1 MDSWIK
7 LISIIALSSCAS
19 IDYLSDSSRKTVTI
33 SKEIIESPYAMQT
46 IQFGYGVENIYL
58 LSSSR
63 NSIQTWF
70 KGRDIIISS
79 KEGKI
84 IKTIGLKNDFE
95 ITSYKGYKELKES
108 RGLIRFHNPDSNY
121 MPIFFSYN
129 LLKEGTMVKKIDQS
143 SFDYRLIEES
153 FSVPQ
158 VGWKGKNFYW
168 VDEDNYVWMSKQIID
183 PFGNKVR
190 STTLKKYSD

>member
-1 MDSWIK
+1 MK
-7 LISIIALSSCAS
+7 
-19 IDYLSDSSRKTVTI
+19 
-33 SKEIIESPYAMQT
+33 
-46 IQFGYGVENIYL
+46 
-58 LSSSR
+58 
-63 NSIQTWF
+63 
-70 KGRDIIISS
+70 
-79 KEGKI
+79 KI
-84 IKTIGLKNDFE
+84 ICFDIDGVICKSKNGDYKNSKPIKKNINFINSLDRNKVKNDFE

-108 RGLIRFHNPDSNY
+108 RGLIRFRNPDSNY

-129 LLKEGTMVKKIDQS
+129 LVKEGTMVKKIDQS

-183 PFGNKVR
+183 PFGKKAR

>member
-7 LISIIALSSCAS
+7 LITIMVLSSCTS
-19 IDYLSDSSRKTVTI
+19 IDYLSIPSKKVVAI
-33 SKEIIESPYAMQT
+33 SKEIIESPYAMQ
-46 IQFGYGVENIYL
+46 IIEFGSGGEDIYL
-58 LSSSR
+58 LSSSQDG
-63 NSIQTWF
+63 IQTWF
-70 KGRDIIISS
+70 KGREVIISS

-84 IKTIGLKNDFE
+84 IKTIGLENNFE

-129 LLKEGTMVKKIDQS
+129 LVKEGTMIKEIDQS

-153 FSVPQ
+153 FTVPQ

-183 PFGNKVR
+183 PFGKKAR

>member
-19 IDYLSDSSRKTVTI
+19 IDYLSNPARKSVTI
-33 SKEIIESPYAMQT
+33 SKEIIESPYAMQ
-46 IQFGYGVENIYL
+46 IIEFGNGGENIFL

-79 KEGKI
+79 KGGKI

-95 ITSYKGYKELKES
+95 ITSYKGYEELEGS

-129 LLKEGTMVKKIDQS
+129 LVKEGTMIKEIDQS

-153 FSVPQ
+153 FTVPQ

-183 PFGNKVR
+183 PFGKKAR

>member
-19 IDYLSDSSRKTVTI
+19 IDYLSNPARKTVTI
-33 SKEIIESPYAMQT
+33 SKEIIESPYAMQ
-46 IQFGYGVENIYL
+46 IIEFGNGGENIFL

-79 KEGKI
+79 KGGKI

-95 ITSYKGYKELKES
+95 ITSYKGYEELEGS

-129 LLKEGTMVKKIDQS
+129 LVKEGTMIKEIDQS

-153 FSVPQ
+153 FTVPQ

-183 PFGNKVR
+183 PFGKKAR